1 MHPLDHPIW
10 TALTTRQALV
20 AQSATLARRF
30 PPEMTVLGAL
40 AAPTPAAY
48 ESMAELTR
56 GEPVTLYSLVPPGL
70 PAGWNL
76 VRAVE
81 LHQMLHE
88 EAANPGALHAGAK
101 KNQPAHEVVELTAAD
116 VPEMSA
122 LYAAT
127 RPGRTLAPR
136 IQKLGVFLGI
146 RQEGK
151 LVAMAGLRLQLPGYR
166 EITTVGT
173 LPGCEGQGYATT
185 LVSALVARI
194 LQRGERPFLTV
205 HTDNLR
211 AMAIYVRLGFSVRVR
226 IYSLTVRGPLG

>member
-10 TALTTRQALV
+10 SALTTLQSQV
-20 AQSATLARRF
+20 AQSSAQARRF
-30 PPEMTVLGAL
+30 PPEMAVLGAL

-48 ESMAELTR
+48 ESMAELT
-56 GEPVTLYSLVPPGL
+56 GEAPVTLYFFEPPRL
-70 PAGWNL
+70 PAGWNV

-81 LHQMLHE
+81 LHQMVHE
-88 EAANPGALHAGAK
+88 EAANAGGLQASVKESGHAHA
-101 KNQPAHEVVELTAAD
+101 VVELTAAD
-116 VPEMSA
+116 IPEMSA

-136 IQKLGVFLGI
+136 IQKLGIFLGI

-173 LPGCEGQGYATT
+173 LPGCEGQGYATS

-205 HTDNLR
+205 RTDNLR
-211 AMAIYVRLGFSVRVR
+211 AMAIYDRLGFSTRAR
-226 IYSLTVRGPLG
+226 IYSQTVRGPR